1 MRIKT
6 TRLSRGFT
14 RTAVATV
21 AVAALVG
28 TAACSAPDEDSDSSG
43 ASVSAE
49 AGALPV
55 TIAHNLGETTIET
68 EPKRIATLGPGD
80 SDILLALGI
89 RPTTIVPFGDP
100 TGKTAIAPWN
110 EKYIAENTPEVLG
123 LAAQDLNGEIPKA
136 LATNPDMIVA
146 VNNAVT
152 QEQYDNLKKVAPTL
166 VREAQYQDWLI
177 PWAASTAE
185 IGKAVGMPEKTQEL
199 IDQTNEKFEDAKA
212 QYPNMVGKKSA
223 VIIAGT
229 DGSISIYGPGDGRGQ
244 MLTNLG
250 QVFPKE
256 LEPLVTSGFYG
267 TISNENLNL
276 LNNLD
281 QVVAIDW
288 EGSNERMKTNPVFN
302 NLDIVKRGGVIY
314 LDQQTGTAMSVPT
327 VLTIPWAVDQIA
339 PQLGK

>member
-1 MRIKT
+1 MRINI
-6 TRLSRGFT
+6 SR
-14 RTAVATV
+14 RRRPIARAAVISVT
-21 AVAALVG
+21 VAALVG
-28 TAACSAPDEDSDSSG
+28 ITACSAPDEDDDSG

-49 AGALPV
+49 ANALPV
-55 TIAHNLGETTIET
+55 TITHNYGDTTVDT
-68 EPKRIATLGPGD
+68 EPRRVATLGPGD

-89 RPTTIVPFGDP
+89 TPTTIVPFGDAS
-100 TGKTAIAPWN
+100 GKNAVEPWN
-110 EKYIAENTPEVLG
+110 EKYIAENTPVVLG
-123 LAAQDLNGEIPKA
+123 QASQDLGSEIPKA
-136 LATNPDMIVA
+136 LATNPDFIVA
-146 VNNAVT
+146 VNNAVSR
-152 QEQYDNLKKVAPTL
+152 EQYDNLTKVAPTV

-177 PWAASTAE
+177 PWAASTKE
-185 IGKAVGMPEKTQEL
+185 IGTAVGMPEKTQEL
-199 IDQTNEKFEDAKA
+199 IDQTNQKFEDAKT

-223 VIIAGT
+223 VIISGA

-250 QVFPKE
+250 QVFPPE

-288 EGSNERMKTNPVFN
+288 QGSNEQLKNNPVFN
-302 NLDIVKRGGVIY
+302 NLDIVKRGGAIY
-314 LDQQTGTAMSVPT
+314 LDQQIGSAMSVPT
-327 VLTIPWAVDQIA
+327 VLTIPWAIDQIA